1 MDYRVK
7 VLGWI
12 WMGCAGL
19 LVTILAWTILYREAS
34 VGKPA
39 AVTPPTF
46 TVKCEVIS
54 TQ

>member
-12 WMGCAGL
+12 WTGCAGL
-19 LVTILAWTILYREAS
+19 LVAILTWTILYKETS
-34 VGKPA
+34 TGKPA
-39 AVTPPTF
+39 ALNPSAF